1 MRTILGDN
9 SELSQITRN
18 PQAITHTVLYLVGPL
33 PMSLALFWSNFV
45 YWTMYFNEGILIS
58 LSISRLYLLIKVS
71 L

>member
-9 SELSQITRN
+9 SAPSQITRN
-18 PQAITHTVLYLVGPL
+18 PQAITHTVLYLVGAL

-45 YWTMYFNEGILIS
+45 YWTTYINEGILIS

-71 L
+71 

>member
-9 SELSQITRN
+9 TALSQITRN

-33 PMSLALFWSNFV
+33 PMSLALAWSNFV
-45 YWTMYFNEGILIS
+45 YWTMYINEGILIS